1 MLFRKSCT
9 LSLFVFTVGV
19 GILTAALPLSLHA
32 ESPELVV
39 ELEVVGLRRTREA
52 TVQRII
58 DLELPATVAEVNVDR
73 IRERLLRSGLFV
85 NEMEVAIVP
94 TGADN
99 FKLRIELEERWTL
112 LPLPI
117 AGYSDS
123 GWIAGLAVIESNLLG
138 TGTFLLSVATL
149 RGDGA
154 AVDSWGGTL
163 GVSGGALQ
171 RGRVEPSVFFSGG
184 VGEEE
189 FVYSEGTAYRR
200 FRQTRLS
207 GRLGLGYELNDTY
220 ELSSSGEFSWY
231 DVDKNYSDSLRAPD
245 STLYYIH
252 GFSIEAESRRFTSF
266 FLAGPSANVRYRHGF
281 PLNGEDHFDAASIRL
296 EYAAAPF
303 GRHKLLFAADGKI
316 GNEPPTELSNLG
328 GTGYRTLPSRGSAA
342 PRAAAAALEYEF
354 PVLSRSWGTFTLLGF
369 GEGGSYK
376 PDGEWQEFYGPGAGF
391 RLYLARVAIP
401 ALGFNF
407 AYNMV
412 EGEFVGSVA
421 LGMAF

>member
-1 MLFRKSCT
+1 MLFRPGST
-9 LSLFVFTVGV
+9 VFLCVSIVVV
-19 GILTAALPLSLHA
+19 GILLSGAPLRLYA
-32 ESPELVV
+32 ESSDLVV
-39 ELEVVGLRRTREA
+39 ELEVVGPRRTRET
-52 TVQRII
+52 TVRRII
-58 DLELPATVAEVNVDR
+58 DLELPAPASEVDLGRV
-73 IRERLLRSGLFV
+73 RERLVRSGLFV
-85 NEMEVAIVP
+85 NEMVVELVP
-94 TGADN
+94 TESGN
-99 FKLRIELEERWTL
+99 KRLRLELEERWTL

-117 AGYSDS
+117 AGYSDG
-123 GWIAGLAVIESNLLG
+123 GWIAGLALIESNLWG

-154 AVDSWGGTL
+154 KVDSWGGTL
-163 GVSGGALQ
+163 GVSGGVLQ
-171 RGRVEPSVFFSGG
+171 RGQVKPSLFFSGG

-189 FVYSEGTAYRR
+189 YVAPNGTAYRR

-207 GRLGLGYELNDTY
+207 GRLGLGYELSDTY
-220 ELSSSGEFSWY
+220 EIGASGEVAWNE
-231 DVDKNYSDSLRAPD
+231 VDNDYSDSLRAPN
-245 STLYYIH
+245 STLYYIQ
-252 GFSIEAESRRFTSF
+252 GLSLEAESRRFTSF
-266 FLAGPSANVRYRHGF
+266 FLAGPSASIRYRHGF
-281 PLNGEDHFDAASIRL
+281 PLDGAEHFDAASVRMD
-296 EYAAAPF
+296 YTAAPF
-303 GRHKLLFAADGKI
+303 GRHKLMVAAVGNI
-316 GNEPPTELSNLG
+316 GNEPPTQLSGLG

-342 PRAAAAALEYEF
+342 PGAAAAALEYEF

-407 AYNMV
+407 AYNIV